1 MNRRF
6 LKELARTLAAGS
18 LAALWASPAAAQCT
32 ARGIPSSC
40 TQGITLQF
48 TALHAVRVTVAPTS
62 FSFPVTPSDYNQGY
76 TEALGHAV
84 TVLANA
90 PWTLSI
96 RSTSAT
102 WTALGAGARAGK
114 PRSDLQWDTAITG
127 PYTPMTGTA
136 VTIASGNPTNG
147 TLVNVWYHIL
157 WAWNLDTPGTYTLPV
172 VLLIT
177 AP

>member
-6 LKELARTLAAGS
+6 LKGLTRAGAAAS
-18 LAALWASPAAAQCT
+18 IVALYASHAAAQCT
-32 ARGIPSSC
+32 AGGIPSSC
-40 TQGITLQF
+40 TQTRTLQF

-62 FSFPVTPSDYNQGY
+62 FSFSVTPSDYNQGY

-90 PWTLSI
+90 PWTLAIS
-96 RSTSAT
+96 STSAT
-102 WTALGAGARAGK
+102 WNAVGAGARAAK
-114 PRSDLQWDTAITG
+114 PRSDLRWDTAITG

-172 VLLIT
+172 VLTIT